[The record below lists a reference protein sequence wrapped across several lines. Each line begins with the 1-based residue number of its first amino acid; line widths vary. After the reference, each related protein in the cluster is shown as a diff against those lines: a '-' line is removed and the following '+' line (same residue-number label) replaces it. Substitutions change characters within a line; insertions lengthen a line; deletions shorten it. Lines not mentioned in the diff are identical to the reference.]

1 VKRKTN
7 RNLPADENSEYKLSI
22 IMKAYKT
29 IISVIVLCFVIVIG
43 CKNEYPVDYYKGKII
58 ALNNHIAF
66 SDIIEIQHSVE
77 DGLPVG
83 QTISVGVQLTDKGY
97 KLGDVIYF
105 KIISYQKWVGPE
117 TAEHLWPG
125 YTGTVEL
132 YEN

>member
-1 VKRKTN
+1 MILCVMKT
-7 RNLPADENSEYKLSI
+7 
-22 IMKAYKT
+22 KT
-29 IISVIVLCFVIVIG
+29 FLFTITALIFLLGAMG
-43 CKNEYPVDYYKGKII
+43 CEDVPTDCYKGKII

-66 SDIIEIQHSVE
+66 NDIIDIQHSVE

-105 KIISYQKWVGPE
+105 KIISSQKWVGPE
-117 TAEHLWPG
+117 TADHLWAG
-125 YTGTVEL
+125 YTGVVEL